1 MSFPNIPNITP
12 TISVTVEQTIPL
24 LLSSIALEE
33 LALAH
38 IINAEAEKLQFVL
51 GTLPTGTALSP
62 AVVSLAELFAVD
74 SSVQRTLRD
83 VIKKE
88 MLLEFKFENVLD
100 LIGTLPPVI
109 STFLFVSNRDDNTV
123 AIFDISTPPNPLF
136 VTKFSSVDSPGVLN
150 GPTGGPTGLAITGT
164 TLYVANQFDN
174 NVAIFDIS
182 LPTGPIHPGDPIFPT
197 GPIRVGQFS
206 TGLSEPTGF
215 AITGNILYIANQL
228 DSTLA
233 IYDISTPQDPLFIKK
248 FGGLDIP
255 VGLSKPSGLAIT
267 GDILYV
273 SNSGDDTVA
282 AFDISSPGFPS
293 LVKQVN
299 DVSGPAGL
307 ALYPI
312 DPILPGDPVVPPSS
326 MYVSN
331 FNNSTIDIFDITLPT
346 DPIHVGEFGAGDL
359 SGPEGLAI
367 TDTTLYAA
375 NFNNSTVEIYNIIL
389 PTSPVRVRE
398 FGAGV
403 LNGPF
408 GLAIF
413 PVDPV

>member
-12 TISVTVEQTIPL
+12 TISITTAQTIPL

-109 STFLFVSNRDDNTV
+109 STFLFVSNRNDNTV
-123 AIFDISTPPNPLF
+123 AIFDISNSQDPLF
-136 VTKFSSVDSPGVLN
+136 VTKFSSVDSPIVLN
-150 GPTGGPTGLAITGT
+150 GPTGGPTGLAITGS

-174 NVAIFDIS
+174 TVAIFDIS
-182 LPTGPIHPGDPIFPT
+182 FPSD
-197 GPIRVGQFS
+197 PIRVGLVS
-206 TGLSEPTGF
+206 AGGF
-215 AITGNILYIANQL
+215 APT
-228 DSTLA
+228 
-233 IYDISTPQDPLFIKK
+233 
-248 FGGLDIP
+248 
-255 VGLSKPSGLAIT
+255 GLAIT
-267 GDILYV
+267 GNTLYASNSGDNSLVIYDITTPTDPIFVSKFGGGDLPGIFNDPNGLAITGNILYV
-273 SNSGDDTVA
+273 SNSGDDTIPI
-282 AFDISSPGFPS
+282 FDISSPGFLS
-293 LVKQVN
+293 FLGQVN
-299 DVSGPAGL
+299 DGNLSGPTGL
-307 ALYPI
+307 TTTGTTLYAA
-312 DPILPGDPVVPPSS
+312 
-326 MYVSN
+326 N
-331 FNNSTIDIFDITLPT
+331 FNNSRVDIYDISTPS
-346 DPIHVGEFGAGDL
+346 DPVHVGEFGAGDL

-367 TDTTLYAA
+367 TGTTLYAA
-375 NFNNSTVEIYNIIL
+375 NFNNSTVEIYDSTL
-389 PTSPVRVRE
+389 PNDPVRIRD
-398 FGAGV
+398 FGAGI

-413 PVDPV
+413 TVGG